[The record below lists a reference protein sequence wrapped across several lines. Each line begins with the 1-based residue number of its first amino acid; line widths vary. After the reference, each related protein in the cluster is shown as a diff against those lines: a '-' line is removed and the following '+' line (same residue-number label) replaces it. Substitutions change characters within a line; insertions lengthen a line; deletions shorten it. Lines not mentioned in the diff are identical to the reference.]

1 MQSAKAD
8 ILKNLQEDI
17 LRLQG
22 LRVADNILL
31 NEILGPIADAFP
43 NRSFPTGSI
52 HEFLSPGPE
61 DLAATSGFLCGLL
74 SSLIGNDGA
83 VLWISS
89 SRKLFPPALK
99 NFAIDPEK
107 FIFIDA
113 REEKEVL
120 WALDESLK
128 CGALAGVVGELNDL
142 NFTASRRLQLAVEK
156 SNATGFV
163 LNSNQRLNTTACV
176 SRWKITSLPSEKF
189 EGLPGIGFPK
199 WKVEL
204 QRIRNGRPGVW
215 DIQWTKKGFRQV
227 RKELVSSLFELQK
240 KAG

>member
-8 ILKNLQEDI
+8 ILKTLQEDI

-22 LRVADNILL
+22 LRVADNNSL

-43 NRSFPTGSI
+43 NGSFPTGAV
-52 HEFLSPGPE
+52 HEFLSPCPE
-61 DLAATSGFLCGLL
+61 NLAATSGFLCGLL
-74 SSLIGNDGA
+74 SSLIGNSGA

-89 SRKLFPPALK
+89 SRNLFPPGLK

-107 FIFIDA
+107 FVFIDTFK
-113 REEKEVL
+113 EKEVL
-120 WALDESLK
+120 WAMDESLK
-128 CGALAGVVGELNDL
+128 CGALAAVVGELNGL
-142 NFTASRRLQLAVEK
+142 SFTASRRLQLAVEK
-156 SNATGFV
+156 SNVTGFV

-176 SRWKITSLPSEKF
+176 SRWKISSLPSEKVG
-189 EGLPGIGFPK
+189 ELPGIGFPR

-204 QRIRNGRPGVW
+204 QRIRNGRPSTW

-227 RKELVSSLFELQK
+227 QRKLVSTFFELQK

>member
-1 MQSAKAD
+1 MQSAKAN
-8 ILKNLQEDI
+8 ILKTLQEDI
-17 LRLQG
+17 FRLQG
-22 LRVADNILL
+22 LRVADNIFL

-43 NRSFPTGSI
+43 NRSFPIGSV
-52 HEFLSPGPE
+52 HEFLSPCPE

-227 RKELVSSLFELQK
+227 RKEVVSSLFELQK